1 CPSPASL
8 RPPDGPRVCAQLY
21 ADSSAYDERC
31 CAGAALLVAP
41 GADVPFMPGG
51 WGDRASSLVVGPRC
65 ELTVW
70 ALPGKRGKS
79 RKFSA

>member
-1 CPSPASL
+1 
-8 RPPDGPRVCAQLY
+8 
-21 ADSSAYDERC
+21 C

-41 GADVPFMPGG
+41 GDDVPFMPGG